1 MARKQGS
8 HAGITGPKVREAAL
22 RLFARH
28 GYAAVSMRQ
37 IAAEVGVQ
45 AGALYTYTPDKQSL
59 LSDLMLEHMRELM
72 ATLAEAPGDAG
83 PLAALEGF
91 VRNHIRFHLPRA
103 DAVFVSYM
111 ELRNLTPENFARV
124 EALRRQYEDGA
135 GGDTGA
141 RRRGRDAAAGRYAG
155 DDDGADRAADRGHQL
170 VSGRRASAA
179 RRDRGDLLGYGAPR
193 RGGLSRP
200 LARPAA
206 SGGGICAKMKGAGQ
220 WAGRMKVPL
229 RRSFIACCNSAWVF
243 MTIGPCQAT
252 GSSIG
257 APEISRKRMPC
268 GPACTVTSSPVPK
281 RIEGAVARQVAD
293 IDLLARDLLFQQHA
307 RGVDGIGKMPR
318 ALEDIGE
325 GAAVGVD
332 AEASCARRRGP

>member
-124 EALRRQYEDGA
+124 EALRRQYEAVLEAILERGA
-135 GGDTGA
+135 EAGTLRRVDARVTAMALIALMTGVTNWYREGG
-141 RRRGRDAAAGRYAG
+141 RLP
-155 DDDGADRAADRGHQL
+155 RAEIEEIYWDL
-170 VSGRRASAA
+170 VRRAVAA
-179 RRDRGDLLGYGAPR
+179 
-193 RGGLSRP
+193 
-200 LARPAA
+200 
-206 SGGGICAKMKGAGQ
+206 
-220 WAGRMKVPL
+220 
-229 RRSFIACCNSAWVF
+229 
-243 MTIGPCQAT
+243 
-252 GSSIG
+252 
-257 APEISRKRMPC
+257 
-268 GPACTVTSSPVPK
+268 
-281 RIEGAVARQVAD
+281 
-293 IDLLARDLLFQQHA
+293 
-307 RGVDGIGKMPR
+307 
-318 ALEDIGE
+318 
-325 GAAVGVD
+325 
-332 AEASCARRRGP
+332 